1 MDDRLGTMCWGPHRG
16 SALAGRLARWSSSV
30 TILHSMPPNIRSRS
44 HSISFVHIQKDL
56 LRTVGHCG
64 RGNRQPAPQEIL
76 YRSNLGW
83 CLARVRTKIGR
94 DGNVGVFIEIVAESD

>member
-1 MDDRLGTMCWGPHRG
+1 MVYSERLYAC
-16 SALAGRLARWSSSV
+16 L
-30 TILHSMPPNIRSRS
+30 PPNVHPKKVKVARFGHRTFSRS

-64 RGNRQPAPQEIL
+64 RGNRKPAPQEIL